1 MASNATCTTRQ
12 VVALS
17 KVTASPEVHG
27 YGIRNQSLN
36 RNLRK
41 EEVQEMTTQVQPK
54 DKTVTVNGLKLHYLD
69 WGNQGKPVIVLLHGL
84 RGHAHSWD
92 DVSSALYQD
101 HQVLALDQRGR
112 GDSDW
117 AKDGD
122 YSTRAY
128 VSDLAGF
135 CDALKLDSFILVGH
149 SMGGRNSMSFAGRH
163 SDKLEKLII
172 VDVGPT
178 LGQAGSQR
186 ISQEIQNVP
195 EEFNS
200 FEDVVGYMSKQNR
213 FASDAVLRRRLQYAT
228 KELPNGKIGWRY
240 DIAIREQRRQGT
252 VPPPEDLWP
261 SLPNITCP
269 TLIVRGKETDLL
281 SPEVAQRMIETIPD
295 AKLVE
300 IERAGH
306 MVFEDNPPE
315 FIAAVKNWLS

>member
-1 MASNATCTTRQ
+1 M
-12 VVALS
+12 
-17 KVTASPEVHG
+17 
-27 YGIRNQSLN
+27 
-36 RNLRK
+36 
-41 EEVQEMTTQVQPK
+41 
-54 DKTVTVNGLKLHYLD
+54 
-69 WGNQGKPVIVLLHGL
+69 VLLHGL

-92 DVSSALYQD
+92 DVSSALCGNY
-101 HQVLALDQRGR
+101 QVLALDQRGR

-135 CDALKLDSFILVGH
+135 CDALKLDSVILVGH

-178 LGQAGSQR
+178 LGQAGGQR
-186 ISQEIQNVP
+186 ITQEIQNVP

-213 FASDAVLRRRLQYAT
+213 FASDTVLRRRLQYAT

-252 VPPPEDLWP
+252 APPPEDLWP
-261 SLPNITCP
+261 SLPNIACP

-281 SPEVAQRMIETIPD
+281 SPEVAQRMVETIPN
-295 AKLVE
+295 ARLVE

-306 MVFEDNPPE
+306 MVFEDNPQD
-315 FIAAVKNWLS
+315 FIAAVKDWLS